1 MRVRVV
7 TITKSS
13 PRKAPPKKDTYL
25 FTKLRHTGSVKGEV
39 FSLRL
44 VGRMWGRM
52 GQNCRTVLLK
62 VSSSYRSLKVVTIK
76 LIIKSRTPQKQIL
89 TT

>member
-44 VGRMWGRM
+44 VGRMWGVWVRIAEPY
-52 GQNCRTVLLK
+52 CLRFHLHTEV
-62 VSSSYRSLKVVTIK
+62 
-76 LIIKSRTPQKQIL
+76 
-89 TT
+89 